1 MSLIPKLREQARTA
15 TPPIVLPEAH
25 DARVLEAAVK
35 VATDGIA
42 RPVLPGPDAETERL
56 CVEHDLPMETLT
68 FVERPKEAG
77 IEAYATEYAALR
89 NVPVAAAKRVLDDDL
104 VLGAWLARTGEA
116 EGMVAGATH
125 PTAEVVATA
134 NGIVGLDPMVETASS
149 YFLMEFDDGTIG
161 ENGTLL
167 YADCGVNIDPDDEQ
181 LADIALATAAT
192 AEDLLGWEPRVAMLS
207 FSTKGSAS
215 HETVEEVRR
224 ATDLARE
231 RMDGL
236 CIDGEL
242 QSDAALVPSIAER
255 KNGAGLVNGDANVLV
270 FPDLNAGN
278 IAYKLTERLAGATAL
293 GPVLQGYARPLS
305 DLSRGASVDDIY
317 DIVTITAARAA
328 VAEDPPEGTILERG
342 LLARREQE
350 PPRPERS

>member
-1 MSLIPKLREQARTA
+1 MSFLPRLREQARTA
-15 TPPIVLPEAH
+15 TPRIVLPEAH
-25 DARVLEAAVK
+25 DARVLEAAVR
-35 VATDGIA
+35 AARDGIA
-42 RPVLPGPDAETERL
+42 EPVLLGPDAETERL
-56 CVEHDLPMETLT
+56 CAEHGLSMEPLT
-68 FVERPKEAG
+68 FVERPNETE
-77 IEAYATEYAALR
+77 IEKYAVEYATLR
-89 NVPVAAAKRVLDDDL
+89 DVSISAAKRILDDDL
-104 VLGAWLARTGEA
+104 VFGAWLTRTGKA
-116 EGMVAGATH
+116 DGMVAGATH

-134 NGIVGLDPMVETASS
+134 NGIVGLDPLVDTASS
-149 YFLMEFDDGTIG
+149 YFLMAFEDSTVG
-161 ENGTLL
+161 EGGALL

-192 AEDLLGWEPRVAMLS
+192 AEKLLGWESRVAMLS

-215 HETVEEVRR
+215 HETVDEVRR
-224 ATDLARE
+224 ATEIARE

-242 QSDAALVPSIAER
+242 QTDAALMPSVAKR
-255 KNGAGLVNGDANVLV
+255 KSADGLVEGDANVLI

-293 GPVLQGYARPLS
+293 GPVLQGYAQPLS
-305 DLSRGASVDDIY
+305 DLSRGASADDIY

-328 VAEDPPEGTILERG
+328 VSDPSAEGRVLTRG

-350 PPRPERS
+350 PLHPE

>member
-25 DARVLEAAVK
+25 DTRILEAAVG
-35 VATDGIA
+35 AARDGIA

-56 CVEHDLPMETLT
+56 CAEHDLPMEALT
-68 FVERPKEAG
+68 FVERPAEERMEG
-77 IEAYATEYAALR
+77 YATEYAALR
-89 NVPVAAAKRVLDDDL
+89 DIPVSAAKRVLDDDL
-104 VLGAWLARTGEA
+104 ILGAWLARTGEA

-125 PTAEVVATA
+125 PTAEVVAAA
-134 NGIVGLDPMVETASS
+134 NGIVGLDPLVDTASS
-149 YFLMEFDDGTIG
+149 YFLMEFDDSTIG

-181 LADIALATAAT
+181 LADIALATATT
-192 AEDLLGWEPRVAMLS
+192 AAKLLDWEPRVAMLS

-215 HETVEEVRR
+215 HETVDEVRR
-224 ATDLARE
+224 ATELARE

-236 CIDGEL
+236 RIDGEL

-255 KNGAGLVNGDANVLV
+255 KNGTGLVEGDANVLV

-305 DLSRGASVDDIY
+305 DLSRGASTSDIY
-317 DIVTITAARAA
+317 DIVTITAAHAA
-328 VAEDPPEGTILERG
+328 VTADPPDGTVLERG

-350 PPRPERS
+350 PPRPEQP

>member
-1 MSLIPKLREQARTA
+1 MSLLSRLREQARTA
-15 TPPIVLPEAH
+15 SPRIVLPEAH
-25 DARVLEAAVK
+25 DSRVRKAAIRAAR
-35 VATDGIA
+35 DGIA
-42 RPVLPGPDAETERL
+42 EPVLLGVDEGSRELCTE
-56 CVEHDLPMETLT
+56 HGLPQGALT
-68 FVERPKEAG
+68 VLDRSDEQ
-77 IEAYATEYAALR
+77 IEEDVAAYAALR
-89 NVPVAAAKRVLDDDL
+89 DVPVPVAKRVLDDEL

-116 EGMVAGATH
+116 EGLVAGATH

-134 NGIVGLDPMVETASS
+134 NGIVGLDPLVDTASS
-149 YFLMEFDDGTIG
+149 YFLMAFDDPAIG
-161 ENGTLL
+161 ENGALL

-181 LADIALATAAT
+181 LADIALATATT
-192 AEDLLGWEPRVAMLS
+192 AEELLGWEPRVAMLS

-215 HETVEEVRR
+215 HETVDEIRR
-224 ATDLARE
+224 ATEIARE

-255 KNGAGLVNGDANVLV
+255 KNGDAGVVNGDANVLV

-305 DLSRGASVDDIY
+305 DLSRGASADDVY

-328 VAEDPPEGTILERG
+328 ASEGFADGTILERG
-342 LLARREQE
+342 QLARREQE
-350 PPRPERS
+350 PPRPE